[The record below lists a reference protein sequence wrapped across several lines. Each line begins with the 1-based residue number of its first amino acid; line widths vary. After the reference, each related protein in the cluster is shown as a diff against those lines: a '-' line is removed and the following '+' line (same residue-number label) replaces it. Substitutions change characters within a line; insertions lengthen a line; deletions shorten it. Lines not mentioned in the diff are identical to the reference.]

1 MISKK
6 HKKSCT
12 TLDYIEH
19 FLVLASS
26 IIESI
31 SISAFASTIV
41 ITIGITS
48 SLIGLKICTIT
59 AGIKKY
65 N

>member
-1 MISKK
+1 MTSKK

-41 ITIGITS
+41 ITIGIAS
-48 SLIGLKICTIT
+48 SLIGLKICAIT